1 MIRQAVPTGTPT
13 RTAVT
18 SVGWPVP
25 VIAFAIFLLLR
36 PYDGIVHDA
45 RLYVGYALADWDA
58 LGIGRDLM
66 FQHDGQSGKTIYP
79 ILLKAWIAALGVGR
93 AALLMT
99 ITSLAIWFFAA
110 WRLIGSLLGSEGGAT
125 VRASLLLWATTLST
139 WYGGTSVFRFAEAFA
154 TPRPLAEALVL
165 LAIAGVLERQRR
177 ELNPASP
184 RASVPV
190 ELGMLTLAML
200 LHPLMALPG
209 VFVWWWL
216 QASRVRIWLLSSG
229 LVGVLVLLLVHP
241 AEGWPPWIV
250 RTLAH
255 FDAEWFGVLERRG
268 ALVLTSQWTPSDF
281 ARIMV
286 QSVTMLVCIPHLPTH
301 LRPLFRTLVA
311 LAVVSVLLTWLGA
324 DVFKSVLLTQVQ
336 PWRVLWLVALLAPV
350 ALYLLLDGTLASSR
364 PLDGSTQPSSHAGLY
379 RTAGTLLLGIAWLV
393 LDLSQSSAWLALAGG
408 LLLTFGRSTATTA
421 SCALR
426 GRSVLLLTTL
436 GLWLA
441 FAGLEVWIAFEVVG
455 SHPDSAARWSWQG
468 ITTTGLPRSA
478 LLLLIVVAMRR
489 RPSTLPIAPG
499 RLTAAA
505 VVFLVTALALFD
517 QRSDLA
523 RRTDE
528 ALEMRRSHPAD
539 SLRGAVL
546 WLASDIET
554 WGLLG
559 APTWGG
565 NFQGISKVFD
575 RTLAIRWEHRTK
587 LLDSITSGGDTRR
600 PDLVVLQVNSQV
612 RRAVCTWPDGPSEI
626 VVPIGDVGNDV
637 AYQVFEPGA
646 PNFIPPAVRG
656 GPWRRIDRYARISCG
671 PHTGAPPA

>member
-13 RTAVT
+13 RTEAT

-93 AALLMT
+93 AALLVT
-99 ITSLAIWFFAA
+99 IASLAIWFFAA
-110 WRLIGSLLGSEGGAT
+110 WRLFGSLLSSEGGAIA
-125 VRASLLLWATTLST
+125 RASLLLWATSLST

-165 LAIAGVLERQRR
+165 LAIAGLLERQQR
-177 ELNPASP
+177 EANPASP
-184 RASVPV
+184 RASVALD
-190 ELGMLTLAML
+190 LGMLTLAML

-209 VFVWWWL
+209 ALVWWWL
-216 QASRVRIWLLSSG
+216 QAGRARIWLLSSG
-229 LVGVLVLLLVHP
+229 ILGVLVLLLAHP
-241 AEGWPPWIV
+241 AEGWPPLLV
-250 RTLAH
+250 RVLAH

-268 ALVLTSQWTPSDF
+268 ALVLTSHWTPSDF
-281 ARIMV
+281 ARIVV
-286 QSVTMLVCIPHLPTH
+286 QTVTMLVCVPHLPTR

-311 LAVVSVLLTWLGA
+311 LAIASVVLTWLGA

-350 ALYLLLDGTLASSR
+350 ALYLLLDGTLASSS
-364 PLDGSTQPSSHAGLY
+364 PLDGSTHPSSNAGLY

-426 GRSVLLLTTL
+426 GRSVLLITAL

-441 FAGLEVWIAFEVVG
+441 FAGLEAWIAFEVVG
-455 SHPDSAARWSWQG
+455 SHPDSAARWSWRS
-468 ITTTGLPRSA
+468 ITATGLPRHI
-478 LLLLIVVAMRR
+478 LLTLIVLTMSR
-489 RPSTLPIAPG
+489 RPSALSIAPA
-499 RLTAAA
+499 RLTVAA
-505 VVFLVTALALFD
+505 VMFVGTALALFD
-517 QRSDLA
+517 QRSALA
-523 RRTDE
+523 SRTDA
-528 ALEMRRSHPAD
+528 ALEMRRAQPAE
-539 SLRGAVL
+539 SPRGTVL
-546 WLASDIET
+546 WLDSDIET
-554 WGLLG
+554 WGFFG

-600 PDLVVLQVNSQV
+600 PDLVVLQVNSQMK
-612 RRAVCTWPDGPSEI
+612 RAVCTWPDGPAEI